1 MCLKTRVYG
10 RLYNQKYQQELSLAL
25 GPKISI
31 AKVLVG
37 SILVDWYMI
46 AIILCTCIYTSTKI
60 NIGSYRLIFNLVMVT
75 NSDFQPT
82 KISIICT
89 CIIISTPLLP

>member
-1 MCLKTRVYG
+1 MCLKARVYG

-60 NIGSYRLIFNLVMVT
+60 NIGSYRLIFNLVVT
-75 NSDFQPT
+75 DSDFQPT